1 MNTAV
6 RLANDQ
12 TEATTSAAVGPRVDL
27 YCFVHKGLRAFMCDA
42 LTRVGR
48 TDGNDHVELSETLN
62 LVSDLLDM
70 CESHLQHENNFIHPA
85 LEARQPGSSLV
96 TAQNH
101 DDHEDSLRV
110 LRQSVEAIRI
120 AQDNKRGR
128 AIADLYRLL
137 ARFVAE
143 NFEHM
148 HEEETANNAVL
159 WAHYNDGEINDILR
173 SLMATVSPHA
183 YSKMLRWTVPHI
195 SANERA
201 AMFIGMKLS
210 RPAPAFAQVLAHI
223 KPHLAENEWN
233 KLMAALAGV

>member
-1 MNTAV
+1 MNAAV
-6 RLANDQ
+6 RIAKDQ
-12 TEATTSAAVGPRVDL
+12 IEATMPAAVGPRVDL

-101 DDHEDSLRV
+101 DDHEESLHV
-110 LRQSVEAIRI
+110 LRRSIEAIRV
-120 AQDNKRGR
+120 AQDDKRGR
-128 AIADLYRLL
+128 ALTDLYRLL

-159 WAHYNDGEINDILR
+159 WTHYSDSEINDILR
-173 SLMATVSPHA
+173 SIMAAVSPQA
-183 YSKMLRWTVPHI
+183 YSKLLRWMVPHM

-210 RPAPAFAQVLAHI
+210 RPAPAFTQVLTQV